1 LKKDGKSTLKINLL
15 NFHEYD
21 GKGAV
26 KQNIVERRI
35 MWGDL
40 DSLGIV
46 FYPRYYEWI
55 DACGHLFFE
64 SLGLTINTLWEER
77 QIQFGLIESS
87 CRYSQP
93 GRYHDQIKIVTQIED
108 LQKFT
113 LTLKHGIYRASDES
127 LMVTGFEKRVCMNVT
142 DPKNIRAMAIP
153 EDIFRVLKSAMDE
166 SAPPSSNA
174 KKD

>member
-1 LKKDGKSTLKINLL
+1 
-15 NFHEYD
+15 
-21 GKGAV
+21 V

-77 QIQFGLIESS
+77 QIQFGLVESS

-93 GRYHDQIKIVTQIED
+93 GRYHDRIKIVTWIEE
-108 LQKFT
+108 LKKIT
-113 LTLKHGIYRASDES
+113 LTLKHSIYRVSDAS
-127 LMVTGFEKRVCMNVT
+127 LMVTGFEKRACMNVT

-153 EDIFRVLKSAMDE
+153 EDIFAVLKHAMGDE
-166 SAPPSSNA
+166 QPPQGGRK